1 MAWPAVNRTYPGL
14 EGLRKNWLDW
24 LEPWAT
30 YRSFTVVARIK
41 DGLMSRFTDYGD
53 RDRALEAVGLSE

>member
-1 MAWPAVNRTYPGL
+1 MTRTHAGM

-30 YRSFTVVARIK
+30 YLRHTRS
-41 DGLMSRFTDYGD
+41 
-53 RDRALEAVGLSE
+53 